1 MAAGDVIAGVSLLLS
16 ATLAFFYVRDRA
28 HARYDISNEYIR
40 ELLEWH
46 NRVIDVLMRFCHLQR
61 AKDSS
66 DFQHDLACLSS
77 LIEQGRFYFPN
88 LAQNSYGSN
97 KPAAY
102 RGYRNLALDFLVEF
116 YRIVNHSSGRDE
128 SDHDLLV
135 ALQRY
140 FTSIVF
146 QIVRPK
152 ERLNTIKRLTDQ
164 YFVKDHSAEDI
175 IENPDLFPNVR
186 GSA

>member
-1 MAAGDVIAGVSLLLS
+1 MDASDVIAGISLLLS
-16 ATLAFFYVRDRA
+16 LTLAFFYIRDRA
-28 HARYDISNEYIR
+28 HARYNISNDYIR
-40 ELLEWH
+40 ELLNWH
-46 NRVIDVLMRFCHLQR
+46 NRTVDVLMRFRHLHRQQG
-61 AKDSS
+61 AA
-66 DFQHDLACLSS
+66 DFQQDLACLSA

-88 LAQNSYGSN
+88 LIQNSHGSN

-116 YRIVNHSSGRDE
+116 YEIVSHPSHGEKDQE
-128 SDHDLLV
+128 PLA

-152 ERLNTIKRLTDQ
+152 ERLDTIKRLTDQ
-164 YFVKDHSAEDI
+164 YFVKDHTANDI
-175 IENPDLFPNVR
+175 IENPALFPADRND
-186 GSA
+186 A

>member
-1 MAAGDVIAGVSLLLS
+1 MDAGDIIAGLSLLLS
-16 ATLAFFYVRDRA
+16 VTLAFFYIRDRA
-28 HARYDISNEYIR
+28 HARYSISNEYIR
-40 ELLEWH
+40 ELLDWH
-46 NRVIDVLMRFCHLQR
+46 NRVIDVLMRFRHLR
-61 AKDSS
+61 RIKDAA

-77 LIEQGRFYFPN
+77 LVEQGRFYFPN
-88 LAQNSYGSN
+88 LIQNNYGSD

-116 YRIVNHSSGRDE
+116 YDIVNHSSHDE
-128 SDHDLLV
+128 DDHEQLA

-152 ERLNTIKRLTDQ
+152 DRLDTIKRLTDQ
-164 YFVKDHSAEDI
+164 YFVKDHSANDI
-175 IENPDLFPNVR
+175 IENPSLFPDVR
-186 GSA
+186 GGA

>member
-1 MAAGDVIAGVSLLLS
+1 MDAGDVIAGLSLVLS
-16 ATLAFFYVRDRA
+16 LALAFLYVRDRA
-28 HARYDISNEYIR
+28 HARYNISNDYIR
-40 ELLEWH
+40 ELLDWH
-46 NRVIDVLMRFCHLQR
+46 NRVVDVLMRFRHLNRPQD
-61 AKDSS
+61 AA
-66 DFQHDLACLSS
+66 DFQQDLACLSS

-88 LAQNSYGSN
+88 LVENNHGST

-116 YRIVNHSSGRDE
+116 YEITSHTSYEKNDRD
-128 SDHDLLV
+128 SLM

-152 ERLNTIKRLTDQ
+152 DRLDTIKLLTDQ
-164 YFVKDHSAEDI
+164 YFVKDHSANDI
-175 IENPDLFPNVR
+175 IENPDLFPVVR
-186 GSA
+186 GVE

>member
-1 MAAGDVIAGVSLLLS
+1 MEASDVIAGLSLLLS
-16 ATLAFFYVRDRA
+16 LGLAAFYIRDRA
-28 HARYDISNEYIR
+28 HAKYTISNDYIR
-40 ELLEWH
+40 ELLDWH
-46 NRVIDVLMRFCHLQR
+46 NRAIDVLMRFRHLRR
-61 AKDSS
+61 AKDSP

-88 LAQNSYGSN
+88 VVQNNYGSN

-116 YRIVNHSSGRDE
+116 YDITNQDE
-128 SDHDLLV
+128 HNEHDQDLL
-135 ALQRY
+135 ATLQRH

-152 ERLNTIKRLTDQ
+152 DRLNTIRRLTDQ
-164 YFVKDHSAEDI
+164 YFVKDHSINDI
-175 IENPDLFPNVR
+175 VENPDLFPDVR
-186 GSA
+186 HGI

>member
-1 MAAGDVIAGVSLLLS
+1 MDAGDIIAGLSLLLS
-16 ATLAFFYVRDRA
+16 VTLAFFYVRDRA
-28 HARYDISNEYIR
+28 HARYNISNDYIR
-40 ELLEWH
+40 ELLDWH
-46 NRVIDVLMRFCHLQR
+46 NRVIDVLMRFRHLQR
-61 AKDSS
+61 TKDSL
-66 DFQHDLACLSS
+66 DFRQDLACLSS

-88 LAQNSYGSN
+88 LVQSSYGSN

-116 YRIVNHSSGRDE
+116 YDIVNHSSHDE

-135 ALQRY
+135 TLQRY

-152 ERLNTIKRLTDQ
+152 DRLNTIKQLTDQ
-164 YFVKDHSAEDI
+164 YFVKDHSANDI
-175 IENPDLFPNVR
+175 ISNPNLFPDV
-186 GSA
+186 

>member
-1 MAAGDVIAGVSLLLS
+1 MDASNVIAGLSLLLS
-16 ATLAFFYVRDRA
+16 VTLAFFYVRDRA
-28 HARYDISNEYIR
+28 HARYNISNEYIR
-40 ELLEWH
+40 ELLDWH
-46 NRVIDVLMRFCHLQR
+46 NSVVDVLMRFRHLR
-61 AKDSS
+61 RTNDAP

-88 LAQNSYGSN
+88 LVQNSYGSN

-116 YRIVNHSSGRDE
+116 YDIVNHLS
-128 SDHDLLV
+128 HDDGDQELLC

-152 ERLNTIKRLTDQ
+152 DRLNTIKQLTDQ
-164 YFVKDHSAEDI
+164 YFVKDHSANDI
-175 IENPDLFPNVR
+175 IENPDLFPDIR
-186 GSA
+186 DGD